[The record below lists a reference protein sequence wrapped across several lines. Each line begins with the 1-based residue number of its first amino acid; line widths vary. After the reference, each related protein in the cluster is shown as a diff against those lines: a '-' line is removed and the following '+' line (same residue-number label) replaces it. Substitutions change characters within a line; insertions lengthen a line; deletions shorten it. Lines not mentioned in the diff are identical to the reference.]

1 MTKRISLLFLMV
13 AGLLSWGCNKD
24 EEFLTLDEQ
33 YREIE
38 KYIDK
43 NDLEGVQVTSTGLR
57 YVITREGTG
66 SLPRVNDVV
75 TVDYE
80 GKLLSGKKFD
90 SSYDRGEPIN
100 FTLGVGRVIKGW
112 DEGIALLP
120 VGSEA
125 ILLIPSNL
133 GYGTRGSGETIGPN
147 QVLIFKVE
155 LLSSRR

>member
-1 MTKRISLLFLMV
+1 M
-13 AGLLSWGCNKD
+13 SWGCNKD

-43 NDLEGVQVTSTGLR
+43 NNLEGVQVTSTGLR
-57 YVITREGTG
+57 YLITREGTG

-90 SSYDRGEPIN
+90 SSYDRVEPIN
-100 FTLGVGRVIKGW
+100 FTLGVGQVIKGW

-147 QVLIFKVE
+147 QVLIFRVE